1 MHNFKGASEEH
12 INDYDYEY
20 YYYDDDDG
28 DVASERNFPTFTQG
42 GSFADVPQNIQDS
55 LRRLLCPLCVAR
67 RFAFNTLSVRHFALL
82 FHSTFLTHSV
92 IFFAG
97 DIRLHILESHAVHLG
112 CELGVG
118 RAGRIG
124 GEEEGTALRCY
135 YAKS

>member
-12 INDYDYEY
+12 INDYE

-67 RFAFNTLSVRHFALL
+67 RFAFNTLSVRRHFTLL
-82 FHSTFLTHSV
+82 FHSNFLTNSV

-135 YAKS
+135 YANS